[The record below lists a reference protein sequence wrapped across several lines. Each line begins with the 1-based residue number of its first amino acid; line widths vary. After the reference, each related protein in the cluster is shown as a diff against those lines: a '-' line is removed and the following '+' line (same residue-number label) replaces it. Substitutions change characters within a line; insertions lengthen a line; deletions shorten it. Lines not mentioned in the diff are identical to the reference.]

1 MPVSKVM
8 IIGLDCAEP
17 SLVLE
22 RWRGELP
29 VLDGLIERGLHGRLT
44 SVIPPITVPAWSCM
58 MSSRTPGDLGVY
70 GFRNRSDHSYDQ
82 MFIANGTAIKE
93 PRLWDYATR
102 NGKRSIVLGVP
113 GTFPPR
119 PLNGVMVTC
128 FLTPSTESQYTY
140 PPMLRREVE
149 QVVGEYMFDVKDFR
163 TEDKEDLLRQ
173 VYEMTDRR
181 FALAE
186 HLLATKPWELFAM
199 VEMGHD
205 RMHHGFW
212 KDMDPEHRKHVPG
225 GPYENAILD
234 YHRHVDGLIG
244 RLLEHADDDTAMLVV
259 SDHGAKRMDGG
270 IRVNEWLRREGLLKT
285 LREPEERTS
294 LEDVGIDWS
303 GTTAWGEG
311 GYYSRVFL
319 NVRGREP
326 EGTIAPEDYE
336 RVRDD
341 LARRLEAIP
350 DENGQADPDE
360 GLLPRG
366 GLPGGERRRARPDRP
381 LRRPALARGRHGRRR
396 RGHPH
401 LRERHGPGRREP
413 RAARDLR
420 ARRARRGAR
429 AARRHAPARRRADRA
444 RAARDRRAGDDARPQ
459 PARAGRGHLSGLAA
473 QRYLTP
479 VTVTVVL
486 NVSAQPALRPSGR
499 TAIRRRVRPGNAFHL
514 NVTMPFAV
522 VRLRRSVNQRPW
534 RGSRR
539 CRSSIV
545 AACGGVTRAVTV
557 TGLPTFARRG
567 RARIVSTGWT
577 EMRTVPDA
585 IWSAAT
591 CARYCAPR

>member
-44 SVIPPITVPAWSCM
+44 SVVPPITVPAWSCM

-70 GFRNRSDHSYDQ
+70 GFRNRSDHSYDKL
-82 MFIANGTAIKE
+82 FIANGTAIKE

-102 NGKRSIVLGVP
+102 SGKRSIVLGVP

-149 QVVGEYMFDVKDFR
+149 QVVGEYMFDFKDFR
-163 TEDKEDLLRQ
+163 TEDKEYLLRQ

-244 RLLEHADDDTAMLVV
+244 RLLEHADDETAILVV

-270 IRVNEWLRREGLLKT
+270 IRINEWLRSEGLLKT

-294 LEDVGIDWS
+294 LADVGIDWS

-341 LARRLEAIP
+341 LKRAAGGDPRREREP
-350 DENGQADPDE
+350 DRDE

-366 GLPGGERRRARPDRP
+366 GLPRGERRRARPDRP
-381 LRRPALARGRHGRRR
+381 LRRPALARRRHRRRR

-401 LRERHGPGRREP
+401 VRERHRPRRREP

-420 ARRARRGAR
+420 ARRARRRAR

-444 RAARDRRAGDDARPQ
+444 RAARHRRAGDDARPQ
-459 PARAGRGHLSGLAA
+459 PARAGRGPAA
-473 QRYLTP
+473 
-479 VTVTVVL
+479 
-486 NVSAQPALRPSGR
+486 
-499 TAIRRRVRPGNAFHL
+499 
-514 NVTMPFAV
+514 
-522 VRLRRSVNQRPW
+522 
-534 RGSRR
+534 
-539 CRSSIV
+539 
-545 AACGGVTRAVTV
+545 
-557 TGLPTFARRG
+557 
-567 RARIVSTGWT
+567 
-577 EMRTVPDA
+577 D
-585 IWSAAT
+585 
-591 CARYCAPR
+591 